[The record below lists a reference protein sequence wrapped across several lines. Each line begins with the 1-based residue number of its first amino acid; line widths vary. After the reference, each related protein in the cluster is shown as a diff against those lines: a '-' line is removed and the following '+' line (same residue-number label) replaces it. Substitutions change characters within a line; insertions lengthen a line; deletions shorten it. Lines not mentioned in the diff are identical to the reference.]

1 MFGTADEQA
10 DQYQRLHAQA
20 FQSDPT
26 IPIPSLTAKGA
37 LKAGYVNGKFREW
50 IRNNVPEDK
59 SSGQRV
65 GHLKKNLAGFGKPE
79 PDSDSESDGNA
90 RGPRYVDAEF
100 LEQWPPHMNDEAACH
115 KQMREAHELYKRR
128 AISRGTLSKILYL
141 NEAYMLGHGPKSIYF
156 LRGKNDGF
164 PALSTTYL
172 TRPPAGG
179 EESKVG
185 MVKAHLQGKKMPA
198 DMAKLYLG
206 LEVEGRGTKRARE

>member
-1 MFGTADEQA
+1 MRYGTPEQQQSFWQHYATIAHIPVTDADFKA
-10 DQYQRLHAQA
+10 STGTPKTKGLGAQLRA
-20 FQSDPT
+20 WVRDNVERQDGNYVAHVEGYHMNGSG
-26 IPIPSLTAKGA
+26 IPKTES
-37 LKAGYVNGKFREW
+37 
-50 IRNNVPEDK
+50 
-59 SSGQRV
+59 
-65 GHLKKNLAGFGKPE
+65 
-79 PDSDSESDGNA
+79 DSDDGNA

-100 LEQWPPHMNDEAACH
+100 LAQWPPHVGDDAACK
-115 KQMREAHELYKRR
+115 KQMREAHELYTRR

-141 NEAYMLGHGPKSIYF
+141 NEAYMLGHGPKSMYF

>member
-1 MFGTADEQA
+1 MNMPKLNANGDLAARGND
-10 DQYQRLHAQA
+10 A
-20 FQSDPT
+20 FR
-26 IPIPSLTAKGA
+26 A
-37 LKAGYVNGKFREW
+37 W
-50 IRNNVPEDK
+50 IRNRENGVERDAR
-59 SSGQRV
+59 GIHV
-65 GHLKKNLAGFGKPE
+65 GHLGFHLRGLGKPD
-79 PDSDSESDGNA
+79 DSDGSESDGNA
-90 RGPRYVDAEF
+90 RGPRYADAEF
-100 LEQWPPHMNDEAACH
+100 LAQWPPHMGDEAACK
-115 KQMREAHELYKRR
+115 KQMREAHELYTRR

-141 NEAYMLGHGPKSIYF
+141 NEAYMLGHGPKSMYF

>member
-1 MFGTADEQA
+1 MVV
-10 DQYQRLHAQA
+10 RLNANGDLALARVNDA
-20 FQSDPT
+20 FR
-26 IPIPSLTAKGA
+26 A
-37 LKAGYVNGKFREW
+37 W
-50 IRNNVPEDK
+50 IRDPNNGVVRDAR
-59 SSGQRV
+59 GIHV
-65 GHLKKNLAGFGKPE
+65 GHLNLHLRGLGKPE
-79 PDSDSESDGNA
+79 ATESDSEDGNA

-100 LEQWPPHMNDEAACH
+100 LAQWPPHVGDDAACK
-115 KQMREAHELYKRR
+115 KQMREAHELYTRR

-141 NEAYMLGHGPKSIYF
+141 NEAYMLGHGPKSMYF